1 MFGATADE
9 MIGHDVLDFRTWD
22 PEGVER
28 IRNARI
34 NFAPELRDGDMLSQE
49 YSTKT
54 FDGKLL
60 HLKANYIHTQT
71 PRVTYLSYVWFRIKP
86 TS

>member
-1 MFGATADE
+1 MLNTFVRNGPHYFLVQDQDYKLIEISEAFARDMFGATADE

-34 NFAPELRDGDMLSQE
+34 NFS
-49 YSTKT
+49 
-54 FDGKLL
+54 
-60 HLKANYIHTQT
+60 
-71 PRVTYLSYVWFRIKP
+71 RIEGR
-86 TS
+86 

>member
-28 IRNARI
+28 IRNA
-34 NFAPELRDGDMLSQE
+34 PELRDNFSQE

-60 HLKANYIHTQT
+60 HLKANYIHTHT
-71 PRVTYLSYVWFRIKP
+71 RG
-86 TS
+86 

>member
-1 MFGATADE
+1 MFDATADE

-22 PEGVER
+22 PEGVES

-34 NFAPELRDGDMLSQE
+34 NFAPELSDGDTVSQE

-54 FDGKLL
+54 FDGKFF
-60 HLKANYIHTQT
+60 I
-71 PRVTYLSYVWFRIKP
+71 
-86 TS
+86 